1 MWCYQKPGFK
11 SLLLTELQ
19 RQQQCSHFC
28 DTMLRTKDISVPA
41 HSCILSAISPH
52 ISSTLSSTPSPPPG
66 QSRILEFQPL
76 GACTLLHVV
85 RLMYCGEMM
94 GEGEKEKQEAISA
107 AARLGIHGLVEV
119 TTENGE
125 HGRSVEVGVQ
135 TEPLLE
141 KEQKEGKWVRAV
153 KDGITILWKER
164 LPGGVKDTWTQ
175 TEQLQ
180 VNTTAPELPFET
192 IDVAC
197 LQDLRHTDYS
207 VIPPQIPLIPIS
219 LLYPPN
225 ETQTP
230 QPSFAPMDSLQ
241 ESPAA
246 GPFSVVMDPPPS
258 FSSLFSQET
267 ASAATPHTSGGASQV
282 AAENEWNDSAFEQFQ
297 GNISGYIS
305 NFLMPEKQQ
314 KKTHRG
320 RPRGRRRDPR
330 ARGAR
335 TANTGERRPRR
346 PTSSTP
352 GRGRGGFTVTL
363 DLQEVGLGKLQKLF
377 LQRWSA
383 RSSRAGQGGG
393 AVGRKLY
400 LKTREVLKL
409 AKSRRRGR
417 EKVSKSPPHKDDLPL
432 REGGRAGGSKSKPTS
447 TERFFSQQFYNLRTA
462 PASAPSR
469 HPSPSPGLC
478 SPAGLYASS
487 ASSILHNT
495 PVAPPPQNEQAGHFD
510 HLLEEVMMGLDI
522 FPNISTQPV
531 PPASRSSC
539 TDPTSTST
547 ESRQHG
553 HGGAAGKEGGSSGA
567 PNSKGAV
574 PQQQGET
581 DFREMLENFLSTFE
595 QEIQGCAGT
604 MDVESQTGAL
614 AGGSQAETQTPSRWL
629 EPSAHHA
636 TLPKRAGSK
645 KKVPKK
651 PRKKR
656 ARKKYTLSSQK
667 RQESVPSSKPHI
679 NNLQMRENLQL
690 FQMPVVKLDRRIVLP
705 DRVIKSGETESNSRK
720 CGRDGK
726 SQTVWTGKKMY
737 PIRSKLKEAN
747 SEIFLLEQPLQQRV
761 RHRQGCKRTPKNG
774 NVIDISEKVQPAEGI
789 CPEKQRKDISDV
801 PGDTSA
807 QPQEDT
813 YEAKR
818 EVKRRN
824 AEVEEEIREDASVSK
839 RVRLEEMTC
848 VRPPSTPQPG
858 YPNCEPAARE
868 AEEVVD
874 VETLSVSSAEGLQG
888 DRPEWS
894 EIDLG
899 GTEEPQELE
908 DSSCDEV
915 IDVDGEDEDDDVLRG
930 SGLVTCQTS
939 ITWKEPLNYKKE
951 EEEINIV
958 GVKNLNRPSAVCA
971 PIP

>member
-1 MWCYQKPGFK
+1 MKWPILVFAPCGSSEVDGEMWCYQKPGFK

-267 ASAATPHTSGGASQV
+267 ASAATPHTSGAASQV

-335 TANTGERRPRR
+335 TASTGERRPRR

-352 GRGRGGFTVTL
+352 GRGR
-363 DLQEVGLGKLQKLF
+363 
-377 LQRWSA
+377 
-383 RSSRAGQGGG
+383 
-393 AVGRKLY
+393 
-400 LKTREVLKL
+400 
-409 AKSRRRGR
+409 
-417 EKVSKSPPHKDDLPL
+417 
-432 REGGRAGGSKSKPTS
+432 
-447 TERFFSQQFYNLRTA
+447 
-462 PASAPSR
+462 
-469 HPSPSPGLC
+469 
-478 SPAGLYASS
+478 GLYASS

-604 MDVESQTGAL
+604 MDVESQTGSL

-645 KKVPKK
+645 KKVPNK

-726 SQTVWTGKKMY
+726 SQTAWTGKKMY

-848 VRPPSTPQPG
+848 ARPPSTPQPG

-908 DSSCDEV
+908 NSSCDEV